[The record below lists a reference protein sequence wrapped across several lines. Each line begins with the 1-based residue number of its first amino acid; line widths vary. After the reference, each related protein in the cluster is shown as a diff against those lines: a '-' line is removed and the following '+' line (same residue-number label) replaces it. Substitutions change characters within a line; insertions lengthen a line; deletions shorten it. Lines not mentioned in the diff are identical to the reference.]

1 MSAAPRRAPC
11 PPARLA
17 RRRASPQRDA
27 SRRAAVVRRTGDDEP
42 TQTAGVVRRAFA
54 VDLGGATPAA
64 VSLAF
69 PLDADAVCFE
79 LTRPL
84 GVVFEQRLSGATTE
98 IFVDEVVE
106 NGAAAKAGVERGD
119 VLRLC
124 TAVFEVSAPVDVTT
138 WLNPPAKRK
147 VKAYYECD
155 AKPFD
160 KVMDALASHGVQ
172 IDTPNG
178 KEDVKVVGLVLQRA
192 RA

>member
-1 MSAAPRRAPC
+1 
-11 PPARLA
+11 
-17 RRRASPQRDA
+17 
-27 SRRAAVVRRTGDDEP
+27 
-42 TQTAGVVRRAFA
+42 
-54 VDLGGATPAA
+54 
-64 VSLAF
+64 
-69 PLDADAVCFE
+69 
-79 LTRPL
+79 
-84 GVVFEQRLSGATTE
+84 
-98 IFVDEVVE
+98 
-106 NGAAAKAGVERGD
+106 
-119 VLRLC
+119 LRLC

-178 KEDVKVVGLVLQRA
+178 KEDVKFVGLVLQRA

>member
-1 MSAAPRRAPC
+1 MRAHYESAVQ
-11 PPARLA
+11 
-17 RRRASPQRDA
+17 QREA
-27 SRRAAVVRRTGDDEP
+27 EALAAV
-42 TQTAGVVRRAFA
+42 A
-54 VDLGGATPAA
+54 
-64 VSLAF
+64 LAF
-69 PLDADAVCFE
+69 PDATDAVCFE

-84 GVVFEQRLSGATTE
+84 GVVLEQRLSGATTE

-147 VKAYYECD
+147 VEAYYECD

-178 KEDVKVVGLVLQRA
+178 KEDVKFVGLVLQRA